1 MEKANQ
7 DKNGLG
13 GITFNGEYYH
23 RVNGG
28 PWERADNLV
37 VNEGI
42 SHILNVALG
51 SKAKTAKYYLALFGG
66 ATAPAAT
73 WTAANFAAVA
83 SEIVSGTEGYS
94 NATRPEWTSVD
105 TNGNSIDNMVTAAQ
119 LTIATSGTLTV
130 TGAALLTS
138 ATKGGTTGTL
148 ISASKYPVA
157 RTFQNGDIYE
167 IGYRLG
173 ATV

>member
-66 ATAPAAT
+66 ATAPAST

-83 SEIVSGTEGYS
+83 SEIVSGTEG
-94 NATRPEWTSVD
+94 
-105 TNGNSIDNMVTAAQ
+105 
-119 LTIATSGTLTV
+119 
-130 TGAALLTS
+130 
-138 ATKGGTTGTL
+138 
-148 ISASKYPVA
+148 
-157 RTFQNGDIYE
+157 
-167 IGYRLG
+167 
-173 ATV
+173 